1 MVRRSE
7 GLRYDP
13 GQKHT
18 VYWIFF
24 ITLTPTYTHY
34 TVRHGGVKKEALW
47 IVREI
52 SRFFIPAYV
61 LKGKFFIRNEN
72 NLYCMIYVFIKISQQ
87 KERRCNTF
95 RTNNYCTFFL
105 VSFYWK
111 TFLYF
116 MPEHKCICGSVKKKS
131 FHPIDN
137 QLVLSHSDWN
147 CDNIRARL
155 WGGWISWKFKLKI

>member
-1 MVRRSE
+1 MECFSIKFPWSE
-7 GLRYDP
+7 GLRFDP

-24 ITLTPTYTHY
+24 FTLTPTYTHY

-95 RTNNYCTFFL
+95 RTNNYILFGIVLLNNNFKL
-105 VSFYWK
+105 N
-111 TFLYF
+111 
-116 MPEHKCICGSVKKKS
+116 KCICGSVKKKS
-131 FHPIDN
+131 FHPID
-137 QLVLSHSDWN
+137 
-147 CDNIRARL
+147 IRQSISLEPFWLEL
-155 WGGWISWKFKLKI
+155 W